1 MRNATTSAVQI
12 GNASNDSQAS
22 LYFSSLVRRP
32 YYSSQ
37 HLQKVV
43 SQPKVVSELL
53 DTLIRLRAENVK
65 RLLKE
70 SGSGASSSFNRNA
83 HGSTY
88 MPRTF
93 LQILPTAYLLAKVP
107 LQL

>member
-1 MRNATTSAVQI
+1 MLPHLLFKLGMLQMTVRPVFTSLAWFAGHTI
-12 GNASNDSQAS
+12 PPSTCK
-22 LYFSSLVRRP
+22 
-32 YYSSQ
+32 
-37 HLQKVV
+37 KVV

-93 LQILPTAYLLAKVP
+93 LQMLPTAYLLAKVP

>member
-1 MRNATTSAVQI
+1 MLPHLLFKLGMLQMTVRPVFTSLAWFAGHTI
-12 GNASNDSQAS
+12 PPSTCK
-22 LYFSSLVRRP
+22 
-32 YYSSQ
+32 
-37 HLQKVV
+37 KVV
-43 SQPKVVSELL
+43 SQPKVVSELLL